1 MLKSGLLQNILAALM
16 VVLVVLN
23 MLLVLGNQSIQA
35 DVAERQQIIAQ
46 AIQMEQLN
54 RQVVAVLANMA
65 MKSNDEQLKSLLASA
80 GFGFGPGPEPPRP
93 SK

>member
-1 MLKSGLLQNILAALM
+1 MLKSGVVQIVLAGLTL
-16 VVLVVLN
+16 VLVVLN
-23 MLLVLGNQSIQA
+23 ILFSLGNQSIQA
-35 DVAERQQIIAQ
+35 DVNERQQIIAQ

-65 MKSNDEQLKSLLASA
+65 MKSNDEQLKGLLSES
-80 GFGFGPGPEPPRP
+80 GFGFGGPSQSPSP

>member
-1 MLKSGLLQNILAALM
+1 MMKSGVIQIALAGLTM
-16 VVLVVLN
+16 VLVVLN
-23 MLLVLGNQSIQA
+23 ILFSLGNQSIQA
-35 DVAERQQIIAQ
+35 DVNERQQIIAQ

-65 MKSNDEQLKSLLASA
+65 MKSNDEQLKSLLSQS
-80 GFGFGPGPEPPRP
+80 GFGFGVPSQSPSP